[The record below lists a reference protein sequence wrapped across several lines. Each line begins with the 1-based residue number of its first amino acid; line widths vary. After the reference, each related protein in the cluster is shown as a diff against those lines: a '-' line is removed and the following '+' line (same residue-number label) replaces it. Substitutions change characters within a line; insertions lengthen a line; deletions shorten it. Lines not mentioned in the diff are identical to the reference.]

1 MEEKPL
7 VSAIVITYNRPIST
21 LNRAIESVIN
31 QTYENIEI
39 ILVNACPENKNLK
52 KDIEK
57 FVGEKN
63 LKNKNNRNINLF
75 NLEKNSLANI
85 ARNYGLRNAN
95 GKYIAFLDDDD
106 EWVKNKI
113 ELQVRKIE
121 EKRPNSIGLV
131 YSPFY
136 EIRGSERK
144 IVSYSK
150 DKKEGNILKDILAL
164 NIIGGT
170 SVPLMKKDALNEVD
184 GFDEKLPSSQD
195 YDLWIRI
202 CEKYQVAYIDIP
214 LINYYISN
222 DAITRNMQK
231 RIDGYE
237 ILETKHQQLF
247 LKYKKSYNIFLNN
260 LSRCFIE
267 NNDKNKALENLKR
280 AIRMN
285 LFSLRNV
292 KTFLYFL
299 K

>member
-1 MEEKPL
+1 MEEKTL

-121 EKRPNSIGLV
+121 EKSPNSIGLV

-136 EIRGSERK
+136 EIRDMYPRYMF
-144 IVSYSK
+144 IM
-150 DKKEGNILKDILAL
+150 D
-164 NIIGGT
+164 
-170 SVPLMKKDALNEVD
+170 
-184 GFDEKLPSSQD
+184 F
-195 YDLWIRI
+195 
-202 CEKYQVAYIDIP
+202 
-214 LINYYISN
+214 
-222 DAITRNMQK
+222 
-231 RIDGYE
+231 
-237 ILETKHQQLF
+237 ILE
-247 LKYKKSYNIFLNN
+247 
-260 LSRCFIE
+260 
-267 NNDKNKALENLKR
+267 KNKDGINNVNIVDFIVNDEDLK
-280 AIRMN
+280 
-285 LFSLRNV
+285 
-292 KTFLYFL
+292 
-299 K
+299 